1 MASMHFDSNFGSDE
15 AKQRYYEEPIKR
27 KKLNYL
33 SEKFNHKNTS
43 ERNYSEDEIFAVAS
57 QTRGCLVFASSN
69 MQPQT

>member
-1 MASMHFDSNFGSDE
+1 MHFDSNFGSDE

-43 ERNYSEDEIFAVAS
+43 ERNYSESVEF
-57 QTRGCLVFASSN
+57 L
-69 MQPQT
+69 